1 MIFRTLQLLV
11 TLLWILVPHMGVLYV
26 RLWTVFWPLWTRTI
40 YTRTQYVKFHM
51 ISRSRLQYI
60 VETHETTNMRSIVK
74 WSLSESDVRSQQLKG
89 NIKYMWGR
97 RFYEKDCFMGFNST
111 LITANIYKTWFNF
124 CADRARKSY
133 ANSQIESLY
142 KLSLDSKEMVWILM
156 SDHDMFFIFL
166 ADQPSVPCKDNLCK
180 DPIC

>member
-1 MIFRTLQLLV
+1 MYSYMIDTLTSLPCGVYISQLN
-11 TLLWILVPHMGVLYV
+11 P
-26 RLWTVFWPLWTRTI
+26 RTI
-40 YTRTQYVKFHM
+40 YTRTQFVKFHM
-51 ISRSRLQYI
+51 ISRFRLQYI

-142 KLSLDSKEMVWILM
+142 KLSLVYVHS
-156 SDHDMFFIFL
+156 
-166 ADQPSVPCKDNLCK
+166 
-180 DPIC
+180 